1 MADVSKVIDNGV
13 LTITVAGFAPFVIDP
28 DNMPRDLVNH
38 AALHGFAQKYGD
50 AAALSKGSSLR
61 EKYEAIKTVVDHH
74 ADTGEWNRKGSGDG
88 STGDGLLVAAI
99 MEFQTCDRETA
110 RGLVGQMDKKLQ
122 AQMRATPE
130 LKAII
135 DKIKLAKTPKAPAG
149 FDASTVLAQL
159 MKKA

>member
-1 MADVSKVIDNGV
+1 MADVSKVIDNGI

-28 DNMPRDLVNH
+28 NNLPLELVQQ

-50 AAALSKGSSLR
+50 AAALSKGSTLR
-61 EKYEAIKTVVDHH
+61 EKWEAIKTVVDHH
-74 ADTGEWNRKGSGDG
+74 IDTGEWNRKGSGDG

-99 MEFQTCDRETA
+99 MEFQACDRETA

-130 LKAII
+130 LKSII
-135 DKIKLAKTPKAPAG
+135 DKIKLAKAPKMPAG
-149 FDASTVLAQL
+149 FDAKTLLAGM
-159 MKKA
+159 MKKT